1 MSGGCTGGVNTST
14 GSIVVNPNNTIAL
27 SSAGTT
33 TAQTKCINTAITNI
47 TYATTGATGAS
58 FAGLPTGVTGS
69 WSGGV
74 ATISGTPSTSGTF
87 NYTVTMS
94 GGCTGGVNT
103 STGSI
108 VVNPNNTIA
117 LSSAGTTTAQT
128 LCINNALTNITYATT
143 GATGASFA
151 GLPTGVTGSW
161 SGGVATISGTPSTS
175 GTFNYTVTMSGGCTG
190 GVNTSTGSIVV
201 NPNNTI
207 ALSSAGNNNGTNL
220 MYQQCPYKYYVCN
233 HRSDRRKLCRL
244 TNGCNRQLEWRSSN
258 D

>member
-33 TAQTKCINTAITNI
+33 TAQTLCINNALTNI

-207 ALSSAGNNNGTNL
+207 ALSSAGTTTAQTLCINNAL
-220 MYQQCPYKYYVCN
+220 
-233 HRSDRRKLCRL
+233 
-244 TNGCNRQLEWRSSN
+244 
-258 D
+258 

>member
-1 MSGGCTGGVNTST
+1 
-14 GSIVVNPNNTIAL
+14 
-27 SSAGTT
+27 
-33 TAQTKCINTAITNI
+33 
-47 TYATTGATGAS
+47 
-58 FAGLPTGVTGS
+58 
-69 WSGGV
+69 
-74 ATISGTPSTSGTF
+74 
-87 NYTVTMS
+87 MS

-207 ALSSAGNNNGTNL
+207 ALSSAGTTTAQTLCINTCYN
-220 MYQQCPYKYYVCN
+220 KYYVCN
-233 HRSDRRKLCRL
+233 HRSDRRKLCGL